1 MFKNMVLEEE
11 TNKLLKVVFLV
22 VSSAV
27 RIISKL
33 KAFIMLNESVMTF
46 CALDSKSKLNALQF

>member
-1 MFKNMVLEEE
+1 MFENMVLEEE
-11 TNKLLKVVFLV
+11 TNKLLKAVFLV

-33 KAFIMLNESVMTF
+33 KAFVMPYF
-46 CALDSKSKLNALQF
+46 V